1 MIGTQ
6 LSARAA
12 AICAVLF
19 GAICLWFAL
28 DGFASPTELANP
40 DQLSGGASFAD
51 FWAFLA
57 VVGFALSCLLWT
69 FSLRLTHD
77 EESSRQR

>member
-28 DGFASPTELANP
+28 DAFTSPAELSNP
-40 DQLSGGASFAD
+40 DQLSGGASFAG

-57 VVGFALSCLLWT
+57 VVAFAIGCLSWRFT
-69 FSLRLTHD
+69 QQ
-77 EESSRQR
+77 QRSQ